1 VAVDIEQARESFR
14 RKEWV
19 DARKQLLAVD
29 AETGLEPAD
38 LERLALA
45 SNCVGESAEG
55 ELAWERAHHAWLHR
69 NEPVR
74 AVRCAFWLG
83 TYLSQLGDRARASG
97 WLARAAR
104 LLEEVP
110 QDCVEHGYLHLP
122 GAIGKLAVGKVSEA
136 TTAFEHAARI
146 AERFA
151 EPDLLALARMGLGRC
166 RIARGDVAAGL
177 AQLDEVM
184 LAVTSGETSQVPSG
198 IIYCSVIV
206 ACQEVFDLQRAQEWT
221 AALDRWSSGQQG
233 LVPFR
238 GQCLVHRS
246 QIMQLHGDW
255 AEALTEA
262 RLAERLLSTPRKH
275 PVLGMALAQLGELRR
290 LRGEFAEAEQAYLA
304 AGRIGREPQPGF
316 ALLRL
321 AQGRVDAA
329 YASIR
334 RVLDETHGETARWQ
348 LLAAFVDIALAA
360 EDLAAART
368 AADELTRVAHALD
381 APLLHA
387 SEQFARG
394 AVLLAER
401 DPGAACQALR
411 ASLAFW
417 HELEAP
423 YHAARARALLG
434 EACRQLGDPDAADLE
449 LEAAAAVFEHLGAK
463 PDLQRL
469 DDLRPAAS
477 RPPGGLTAREAEVLV
492 LAAAGRTNREIAAE
506 LVLSEH
512 TVRRHLQNIFT
523 KLGVSSRAAA
533 TAYAFQHDLIS

>member
-1 VAVDIEQARESFR
+1 MAVDIEQARASFR

-19 DARKQLLAVD
+19 DARRQLLAVD
-29 AETGLEPAD
+29 ADTGLEPAD

-45 SNCVGESAEG
+45 SNFTGDLTG
-55 ELAWERAHHAWLHR
+55 GDLAWERAHHAWLHR
-69 NEPVR
+69 GDQAP

-83 TYLSQLGDRARASG
+83 MRLSEQGERARASG
-97 WLARAAR
+97 WLSRAAR

-110 QDCVEHGYLHLP
+110 QDCAEHGYLHLP
-122 GAIGKLAVGKVSEA
+122 GAMANLGAGKVA
-136 TTAFEHAARI
+136 DAATAFEHAARI

-151 EPDLLALARMGLGRC
+151 DGDLLALARMGLGQC
-166 RIARGDVAAGL
+166 RIARGDVAGGMAL
-177 AQLDEVM
+177 LDEVM
-184 LAVTSGETSQVPSG
+184 VTVTSAETSPVPSG
-198 IIYCSVIV
+198 IIYCAVIV
-206 ACQEVFDLQRAQEWT
+206 ACQRVFDLHRAQEWT

-246 QIMQLHGDW
+246 EIMQLHGDW
-255 AEALTEA
+255 AAALTEA
-262 RLAERLLSTPRKH
+262 EQAERLMATPRPH
-275 PVLGMALAQLGELRR
+275 PSIGLALRQLADLHR
-290 LRGEFAEAEQAYLA
+290 LRGEFAEAEQAYRE
-304 AGRIGREPQPGF
+304 AGRYGREPQPGL

-321 AQGRVDAA
+321 AQGRVDTA

-334 RVLDETHGETARWQ
+334 RVLDETHGDTERWQ
-348 LLAAFVDIALAA
+348 LLAAYVDIALAA
-360 EDLAAART
+360 DDLAAAST
-368 AADELTRVAHALD
+368 AADELAQVARAL
-381 APLLHA
+381 ATPLLHA
-387 SEQFARG
+387 TEHFARG

-401 DPGAACQALR
+401 DHAAAGTALR
-411 ASLAFW
+411 GSLAIW

-434 EACRQLGDPDAADLE
+434 VACRHLGDPDSADLE

-469 DDLRPAAS
+469 DVLRPAG
-477 RPPGGLTAREAEVLV
+477 RTPPGGLTAREAEVLV

>member
-1 VAVDIEQARESFR
+1 MAVDIEQARESFR
-14 RKEWV
+14 RKQWV
-19 DARKQLLAVD
+19 DARKQLLAVEAD
-29 AETGLEPAD
+29 AGLEPAD
-38 LERLALA
+38 LELLALA
-45 SNCVGESAEG
+45 TDFVGEPAEF
-55 ELAWERAHHAWLHR
+55 EQIAERAHHAWLHR
-69 NEPVR
+69 NERVR
-74 AVRCAFWLG
+74 AVRSAFWLG
-83 TYLSQLGDRARASG
+83 MHLSQLGDRARASG
-97 WLARAAR
+97 WLARAER

-122 GAIGKLAVGKVSEA
+122 GALAMFGAGKVSEA
-136 TTAFEHAARI
+136 TTAFEHATRI

-151 EPDLLALARMGLGRC
+151 DADLLAMARMGLGRC
-166 RIARGDVAAGL
+166 RIARGDVAGGL

-184 LAVTSGETSQVPSG
+184 VTVTSGETSQVPSG
-198 IIYCSVIV
+198 MIYCSMIV
-206 ACQEVFDLQRAQEWT
+206 ACQEVFDLHRAQEWT
-221 AALDRWSSGQQG
+221 AALERWSSEQQG

-262 RLAERLLSTPRKH
+262 RLAEQLLSTPRKH
-275 PVLGMALAQLGELRR
+275 PMLGMALAQLAELQR
-290 LRGEFAEAEQAYLA
+290 LRGEFAEAEQTYLA
-304 AGRIGREPQPGF
+304 AGRVGREPQPGF

-321 AQGRVDAA
+321 AHGRVDAA

-334 RVLDETHGETARWQ
+334 RVLDETHGDTARWQ
-348 LLAAFVDIALAA
+348 LLAAFVEIALAA
-360 EDLAAART
+360 DDLAAARA
-368 AADELTRVAHALD
+368 AADELTRVALALD

-394 AVLLAER
+394 AVLLAEEN
-401 DPGAACQALR
+401 PGAACKALR
-411 ASLAFW
+411 ASLALW

-434 EACRQLGDPDAADLE
+434 VSCRHLGDPDSADLE

-463 PDLQRL
+463 PDLQRV

-477 RPPGGLTAREAEVLV
+477 PPPGGLTAREAEVLV